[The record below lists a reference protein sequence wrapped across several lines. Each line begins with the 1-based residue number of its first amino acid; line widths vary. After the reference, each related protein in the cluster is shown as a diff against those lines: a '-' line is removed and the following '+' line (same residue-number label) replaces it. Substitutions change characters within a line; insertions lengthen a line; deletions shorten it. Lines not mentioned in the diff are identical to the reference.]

1 MIILN
6 YQNHQQSLTVMTQAP
21 EITKID
27 DNLDVSAIGSQATTT
42 NQSSPLRT
50 RRTTNAV
57 PPLVDWF
64 YNLPIRRKQL
74 LVFLTAQSL
83 SIIALLGVGAWQIIQ
98 GGREQ
103 LINQSISELEAT
115 DINYRIK
122 INQMGFGFRG
132 QSDNSAII
140 NAAVADASGKQ
151 LTPQQREIVKNILQN
166 EIKARQIE
174 YATLVGIDRKIIV
187 SANSDRRN
195 QTFDPNGLVSKVI
208 GNSQPIKTSEITPW
222 QDLEQEKP
230 PLLSQLTAGEDVLTR
245 HTITPVF
252 SPGTDKVVGVLV
264 SGDTVDSKF
273 SIVEDTINEFKG
285 GYAAVYKVLSN
296 GSFQLASSL
305 TDVNGETGK
314 TLADESIL
322 TEAINQPGEFVS
334 ARTNVGDQIY
344 TVAAQAITNYAGEP
358 IAVLVRGTPETSL
371 DQILNRSLIV
381 QVQVAILVLVLNLLL
396 ILLLGR
402 VIGRRIELLQL
413 TTAQFCSGDYRVR
426 ANIIGKDEIGNL
438 ALTFNQLAE
447 NIEAKE
453 EILVL
458 DSEKTGLF
466 QEITGSTTSDE
477 NDINTIFDRSLPK
490 VRKILAVDR
499 VVIYRFKPDWSGYIS
514 NEDGD
519 PNFPTAINQEIN
531 DPCIPEDIRQAYI
544 NNRVVIT
551 EDVFNAGF
559 APAHE
564 ALMVRLQIKSNLVVP
579 IISQGQLFGLLI
591 AHHCQVKHQWQE
603 REVTFLRQIALRFG
617 VILDRVNLLK
627 NQITAAWRAEQLK
640 EITLAIS
647 SATNRQE
654 VLDKAVNEIL
664 PALGADRTII
674 YEFDQDWK
682 GTVTAESVVADYA
695 QALGAQIADPCFADQ
710 YVEKYQQGRVQAT
723 RDIYQAGLT
732 ECHLRQLEPFQV
744 RANLVAPILV
754 NQQLMGLLICHQCS
768 GARNWETG
776 EIELFSQLA
785 TQVGLG
791 LERVKLIDAQQKS
804 ESEQRQARE
813 LLQKRALE
821 LLMEVDPIS
830 QGDLTIRATVT
841 EDEIGTVAD
850 SYNSTIES
858 LRKIVAQVQTAAVE
872 VAETTTVNDTD
883 VQGLQAE
890 IREQVENITVALDKV
905 EQMSNSS
912 LLVAE
917 SAEQAEGVLQQAQKT
932 LDNGDLA
939 MNRTVKSIME
949 IRTTVQQATEQMKR
963 LGDNTQN
970 ISNVVNLIGRFAAQT
985 HMLALKASIEAAR
998 AGEQGQGFAVIAD
1011 EVRNLATQ
1019 SAQATGD
1026 IDRLVSKILTETKS
1040 LVAAM
1045 DEGNEQVIQ
1054 GTQLV
1059 EETRQNLNQ
1068 ITAATVQLNEL
1079 VESIA
1084 SAAFEQSENSEAVS
1098 EKMFDVAKVAEKT
1111 NVSVN
1116 NLSSS
1121 FRQLLAVA
1129 SQLES
1134 NVSKF
1139 KVS

>member
-1 MIILN
+1 
-6 YQNHQQSLTVMTQAP
+6 MTQAP

-27 DNLDVSAIGSQATTT
+27 DNLDVSAIGSQANTI
-42 NQSSPLRT
+42 QSSSWRST
-50 RRTTNAV
+50 RKSNAFQ
-57 PPLVDWF
+57 PLVDWF

-74 LVFLTAQSL
+74 LVLLTAQSF

-103 LINQSISELEAT
+103 LINQSTSEWEAT
-115 DINYRIK
+115 NSNYGIK

-140 NAAVADASGKQ
+140 NAAVADAGGKQ
-151 LTPQQREIVKNILQN
+151 LTSQQRQIVKNILQN
-166 EIKARQIE
+166 EIKAREIE
-174 YATLVGIDRKIIV
+174 YATLVGIDGKIIV
-187 SANSDRRN
+187 NANSDRTN
-195 QTFDPNGLVSKVI
+195 ETFDPNGLVSEVI
-208 GNSQPIKTSEITPW
+208 RNPQQIKTSEITPW
-222 QDLEQEKP
+222 QDLEREKP
-230 PLLSQLTAGEDVLTR
+230 PTISQLTAGEDVLTR

-252 SPGTDKVVGVLV
+252 SPGTEKVVGVLV
-264 SGDTVDSKF
+264 SGDTVDGKL

-305 TDVNGETGK
+305 TDVNGETGSA
-314 TLADESIL
+314 LADESIL
-322 TEAINQPGEFVS
+322 TEAINQPGEFVF
-334 ARTNVGDQIY
+334 ARTKVGDNIY
-344 TVAAQAITNYAGEP
+344 TVAARTINNYGGDAIG
-358 IAVLVRGTPETSL
+358 VLVRGTPETSVN
-371 DQILNRSLIV
+371 QILSRSLTL
-381 QVQVAILVLVLNLLL
+381 QVQVAILVLVLNLIL
-396 ILLLGR
+396 IFLLGQ
-402 VIGRRIELLQL
+402 VIARRIESLQL
-413 TTAQFCSGDYRVR
+413 TTARFSSGNYKIR
-426 ANIIGKDEIGNL
+426 ANIIGNDEIGNL

-447 NIEAKE
+447 NIEANE
-453 EILVL
+453 GILVL
-458 DSEKTGLF
+458 DSEKAGLF

-477 NDINTIFDRSLPK
+477 NDINTIFDRTLPK
-490 VRKILAVDR
+490 VRRILGADR
-499 VVIYRFKPDWSGYIS
+499 VVIYRFNSDWSGYIS
-514 NEDGD
+514 HEDGD
-519 PNFPTAINQEIN
+519 PNFPTAINEKIN

-591 AHHCQVKHQWQE
+591 GHHCQVKHQWQE

-627 NQITAAWRAEQLK
+627 NQIAAAWRAEQLK
-640 EITLAIS
+640 EITLRIS

-654 VLDKAVNEIL
+654 VLTKAVNEIR
-664 PALGADRTII
+664 PALDADRTII

-682 GTVTAESVVADYA
+682 GTVTAESVVVGYA
-695 QALGAQIADPCFADQ
+695 EALGAEIADPCFANK
-710 YVEKYQQGRVQAT
+710 YVDKYQQGRVQAT

-732 ECHLRQLEPFQV
+732 ECHLRQLETFQV

-754 NQQLMGLLICHQCS
+754 NQKLIGLLITHQCA
-768 GARNWETG
+768 GIRNWETG
-776 EIELFSQLA
+776 EIELFTQLA

-791 LERVKLIDAQQKS
+791 LERVKLIEAQQKS
-804 ESEQRQARE
+804 ELEQRQARE

-821 LLMEVDPIS
+821 LLMQVDPVS
-830 QGDLTIRATVT
+830 EGDLTIRATVT

-850 SYNSTIES
+850 SYNSTIEN
-858 LRKIVAQVQTAAVE
+858 LRKIVAQVQAAAVE

-890 IREQVENITVALDKV
+890 IREQVENITVALAKI

-912 LLVAE
+912 LMVAE
-917 SAEQAEGVLQQAQKT
+917 SAEQAEGVLQQAQES
-932 LDNGDLA
+932 LDSGDLA

-963 LGDNTQN
+963 LGENTQN
-970 ISNVVNLIGRFAAQT
+970 ISNQVNLIGRFAAQT

-1026 IDRLVSKILTETKS
+1026 IDRLVSKILTDTKS
-1040 LVAAM
+1040 LVVAM
-1045 DEGNEQVIQ
+1045 DESNEQVIQ
-1054 GTQLV
+1054 GTKLV

-1084 SAAFEQSENSEAVS
+1084 SAAFEQSENSEEVS
-1098 EKMFDVAKVAEKT
+1098 EKMSDVAKVAEKT
-1111 NVSVN
+1111 NLSVN

-1129 SQLES
+1129 RQLEA